1 MPTKGGAALQ
11 GAVTTITEPGT
22 ESLTYCFAIGFGG
35 IAQLLAGLLE
45 ARRGKIFGAVVFSSY
60 GAISAFW
67 QTTPSAPC
75 PLGTC
80 IALRTMAAAH
90 EIGDSSTS
98 CLQL

>member
-1 MPTKGGAALQ
+1 MPIKGAAALQ

-67 QTTPSAPC
+67 RTTPSAPC
-75 PLGTC
+75 PLEL
-80 IALRTMAAAH
+80 A
-90 EIGDSSTS
+90 SP
-98 CLQL
+98 